1 MTEAW
6 IAPSCSRVREPR
18 CSHRDSETPGEG
30 TDHLSDKVDCDCFDH
45 LVNVNMSIMEIA
57 RSLTPT
63 VMGWQRE
70 LIQRASINPS
80 RVRSRDLQFLSSPP
94 CSCWPPELVFSKPP
108 AKTNRTPPCARELS
122 RPPRDG
128 VTGRV
133 LAWCISTWNI
143 QVTGFSQRPTPSR

>member
-6 IAPSCSRVREPR
+6 KPPSCSRVREPR

-80 RVRSRDLQFLSSPP
+80 RVRSRDLQFLSS
-94 CSCWPPELVFSKPP
+94 KPP